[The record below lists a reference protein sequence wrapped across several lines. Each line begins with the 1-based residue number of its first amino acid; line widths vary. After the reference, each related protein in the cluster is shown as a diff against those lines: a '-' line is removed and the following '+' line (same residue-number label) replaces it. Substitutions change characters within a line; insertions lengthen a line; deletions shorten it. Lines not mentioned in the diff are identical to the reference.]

1 MKLILRVFFLLSIS
15 TKLFSQT
22 QTEISPDKI
31 VYLDSTWLETTS
43 DNYKY
48 IRVIKDYYSDDKKIY
63 IVKDYYKSKTLQM
76 IGGTTDKD
84 IIKEEG
90 PYVYY
95 YENGNKK
102 LSVNYSKRKKTG
114 KEFNWYENGN
124 PKSELEYFEKKGE
137 VLFKVNSFWNSE
149 KEQTVINGNGEINE
163 INGDVE
169 QSGKIKD
176 GFPDGIWKGK
186 GIKSQYTFTEIYEN
200 GKLKSGTSID
210 SLQIGHHY
218 KVVFQR
224 PVPKS
229 GMESFY
235 QYISQN
241 LDTSENRFL
250 GKMYI
255 YFVIDKEG
263 NLVEPRILRGL
274 GYDLNVNAIT
284 TITNA
289 GKWIP
294 GLIRGIP
301 RRVSYSL
308 PITIR
313 KNNQ

>member
-1 MKLILRVFFLLSIS
+1 MKLILRVFFLFAIS
-15 TKLFSQT
+15 AKLFSQNAA
-22 QTEISPDKI
+22 SADKV
-31 VYLDSTWLETTS
+31 VYLDSTWIETSS

-48 IRVIKDYYSDDKKIY
+48 IRVIKDYSINKKTYLI
-63 IVKDYYKSKTLQM
+63 KDYYKSKKIQM
-76 IGGTTDKD
+76 IGESTDKD

-102 LSVNYSKRKKTG
+102 LAVSYSNRKKNG
-114 KEFNWYENGN
+114 KEYNWYENGN
-124 PKSELEYFEKKGE
+124 LKSELEYFEKKGE
-137 VLFKVNSFWNSE
+137 VLYKVINFWNPE
-149 KEQTVINGNGEINE
+149 KQQTVINGNGEIKEVNE
-163 INGDVE
+163 DAE

-176 GFPDGIWKGK
+176 GFRDGIWTGKGK
-186 GIKSQYTFTEIYEN
+186 KSQYTFTENYEN

-210 SLQIGHHY
+210 SLNIGHHY
-218 KVVFQR
+218 KVVFQKA
-224 PVPKS
+224 VPKS

-235 QYISQN
+235 KYISQN

-263 NLVEPRILRGL
+263 NLVEPKILKGL
-274 GYDLNVNAIT
+274 GYDLNTKTIA
-284 TITNA
+284 TITNF

-294 GLIRGIP
+294 GVIRGIP
-301 RRVSYSL
+301 TRVSYTI
-308 PITIR
+308 PITIA